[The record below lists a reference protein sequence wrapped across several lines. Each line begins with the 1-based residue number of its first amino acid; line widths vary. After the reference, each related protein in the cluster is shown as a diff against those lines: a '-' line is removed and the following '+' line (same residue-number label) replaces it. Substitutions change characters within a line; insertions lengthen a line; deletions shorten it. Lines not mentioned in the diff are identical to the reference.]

1 MWYSNQH
8 SPKAQTT
15 TSTTPPT
22 TTTTTT
28 TAAAATTPS
37 PRATSSNSVPH
48 SSPGHRQSS
57 AITPLFV
64 KQPVTP
70 HGHSDYG
77 ATSTSHPVSSH
88 PKGSP
93 AISIGVSASPR
104 SIHSR
109 GIQNAEE
116 LTCAPTAELTASHMS
131 TSPPSAADAP
141 SSQPFLPIHH
151 QLATGTYSSSNHSHQ
166 SQVSRFSRNTSVMEM
181 SVSAA
186 SSWANSF
193 RRATAFQ
200 FDREMTRACPESNL
214 SPPSVS
220 SLIPGARQR
229 RGYSR
234 HSRSVHSQLVSGLGI
249 GISTDDAHHDP
260 SRNASPPNSSFD
272 RMSGVF
278 PNMED
283 SLEIG
288 RETPAHLDHSSPA
301 YSRSWNHRDHE
312 EDWKQPPIVDET
324 NPLLKSLTGSLSMDP
339 ETDVL
344 SDCESDNLHCC
355 QSYDGD
361 CHGLQ
366 APDEMFNSKSS
377 YYQSLFNS
385 LNILMGV
392 GLLTMPFSFK
402 LTGWVVGVGCL
413 LMLSLVTCHTAKI
426 LALCLDWTPD
436 VDPSQPSQPVAP
448 RPLASTFGDFGELA
462 FGQSGRNFISFV
474 FVLELCAATVAL
486 IILSADSILALFPFL
501 DIVMIKIAIVAL
513 VVPATYPLT
522 LNIASYGSLVGVV
535 ALLNLL
541 VIVVFDGLT
550 TTESPGSLLN
560 PAETYIFPQ
569 AWYSVPLAFGLI
581 MSGFCGHSVFPN
593 LYRDMKE
600 PEHYGKL
607 VNHTYVV
614 TTLTYLGIAAVGYAM
629 FGSFTMQEITQNLP
643 TVASY
648 SPMLTQATI
657 WLIALNPIT
666 KYALAISPVN
676 LQIERYITNLFPA
689 LCGNSCHVP
698 FTLRIMSRTFVSM
711 CMLTIAILCPG
722 FHNLMAILGSL
733 FSCTVS
739 IVFPQ
744 LCFLKLYGRKLTWW
758 RYGCEVM
765 VLVFGLVFGAIGTV
779 WACLPG
785 TVPDIEGSDL

>member
-1 MWYSNQH
+1 
-8 SPKAQTT
+8 
-15 TSTTPPT
+15 
-22 TTTTTT
+22 
-28 TAAAATTPS
+28 
-37 PRATSSNSVPH
+37 
-48 SSPGHRQSS
+48 
-57 AITPLFV
+57 
-64 KQPVTP
+64 
-70 HGHSDYG
+70 
-77 ATSTSHPVSSH
+77 
-88 PKGSP
+88 
-93 AISIGVSASPR
+93 
-104 SIHSR
+104 
-109 GIQNAEE
+109 
-116 LTCAPTAELTASHMS
+116 MS

-220 SLIPGARQR
+220 SLDQAR
-229 RGYSR
+229 G
-234 HSRSVHSQLVSGLGI
+234 SVVAIQGI
-249 GISTDDAHHDP
+249 VDH
-260 SRNASPPNSSFD
+260 FD

-385 LNILMGV
+385 LNILMV
-392 GLLTMPFSFK
+392 S
-402 LTGWVVGVGCL
+402 
-413 LMLSLVTCHTAKI
+413 SLAIRQRSWPCVWI
-426 LALCLDWTPD
+426 DPD

-501 DIVMIKIAIVAL
+501 DIVMIKIAIVTL

-581 MSGFCGHSVFPN
+581 MSGFC
-593 LYRDMKE
+593 
-600 PEHYGKL
+600 
-607 VNHTYVV
+607 
-614 TTLTYLGIAAVGYAM
+614 GIAAVGYAM

-722 FHNLMAILGSL
+722 FHNLMAILG
-733 FSCTVS
+733 
-739 IVFPQ
+739 
-744 LCFLKLYGRKLTWW
+744 
-758 RYGCEVM
+758 
-765 VLVFGLVFGAIGTV
+765 TV